1 MKQVLVLGRG
11 GQGAVTSTQI
21 LAVAAYSDGKS
32 CLAFPNFGVERMGAP
47 VRSYCRVDD
56 KKIELREHVQEADYA
71 IILDPTL
78 SRHFNEKVTKL
89 IIVNSNK
96 TPEEMCIVTE
106 AKVICV
112 DVTGVAMKIIG
123 KPFVNVAALGALA
136 ALTDE
141 ITLKSLEDAI
151 KKQMGSKGPA
161 VEKNI
166 LAVREVYELAKKTQK
181 R

>member
-21 LAVAAYSDGKS
+21 LAVAAFADGKS

-78 SRHFNEKVTKL
+78 SRHFHEKVNNL

-96 TPEEMCIVTE
+96 TPEEMCILTE
-106 AKVICV
+106 AKVVCV
-112 DVTGVAMKIIG
+112 DVTSVAMKIIG

-141 ITLKSLEDAI
+141 ISLKSLEEAI

-166 LAVREVYELAKKTQK
+166 LAVREVYELAKKAQK
-181 R
+181 K